1 MFDELPETNP
11 IKDTRKPR
19 AIVAATL
26 IQAALVLTI
35 VLIQMAVPHRFGTF
49 GLTSTSAAAGLPP
62 LGQTLDQPANESH
75 PKPVHKVEAHP
86 IASQPEPSKPE
97 ETTSDAVAR
106 GQQEGIPGGI
116 ENGVP
121 GGTGGAVR
129 VGGNIRRP
137 EIIKLVK
144 PEYPPQAISA
154 RIEGVVVLE
163 ATVTEQGDV
172 ADVKVIS
179 GPPMLI
185 PAAIKAVEEWK
196 YEPTLINGR
205 PVSVILTANVNFSLR
220 NARK

>member
-35 VLIQMAVPHRFGTF
+35 ILIQMAVPHRFGTF
-49 GLTSTSAAAGLPP
+49 GLTSSAAAGPPP
-62 LGQTLDQPANESH
+62 LGQNLYQSANESH

-97 ETTSDAVAR
+97 ETTSDAVAG

>member
-86 IASQPEPSKPE
+86 IAPQPEPSKPE